1 MQKSLKKNRVCEK
14 YCLWNPRICTR
25 EKVKY
30 SGLIIGDLVIIH
42 EGIIEK
48 TKIVPRKPLQ

>member
-14 YCLWNPRICTR
+14 YCIWNTRICTR